1 MASWIAAIGVL
12 AGLAEYPYP
21 FRGLEAKTGIEI
33 AQSPFATLGLFAAVS
48 LIAVAVDRI
57 LPSHPPKRT

>member
-1 MASWIAAIGVL
+1 MGTWIAAIGL
-12 AGLAEYPYP
+12 PAGLTEYPYP
-21 FRGLEAKTGIEI
+21 FLDLEAKTGIEI
-33 AQSPFATLGLFAAVS
+33 AQSPFAKLGLFAAVS

>member
-1 MASWIAAIGVL
+1 MGTWITAIGL
-12 AGLAEYPYP
+12 PAGLTEYPYP
-21 FRGLEAKTGIEI
+21 FLSLEAKTGIEI
-33 AQSPFATLGLFAAVS
+33 AQSPFATPWLFAAVS